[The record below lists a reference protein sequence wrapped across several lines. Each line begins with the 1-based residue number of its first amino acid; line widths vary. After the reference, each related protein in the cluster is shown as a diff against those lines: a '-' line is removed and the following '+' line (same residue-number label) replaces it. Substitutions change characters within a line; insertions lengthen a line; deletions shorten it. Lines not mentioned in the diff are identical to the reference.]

1 MTYTSF
7 QLIMSASGSV
17 VAGDDGKD
25 TVQLQ
30 ALVEQ
35 KADKLK
41 ESWMRLGVKEEIHNL
56 VAW

>member
-1 MTYTSF
+1 
-7 QLIMSASGSV
+7 MSASGSV